1 MRRPSVTVD
10 GSFSDNIRIQKTG
23 NSEQMITTA
32 RAPLHP
38 NTRLRSVLP
47 FTSDL
52 PALLGQR
59 RLEELDEDDV
69 DDGRADEHQHRGC
82 RAEAQVWSVEQ
93 RVIAEDRHGLDAAHL
108 RRAGDDE

>member
-10 GSFSDNIRIQKTG
+10 GSFSDNITIQNTG

-32 RAPLHP
+32 RSPLHP

-59 RLEELDEDDV
+59 RLEDLDEDDG
-69 DDGRADEHQHRGC
+69 DDGHADEHQHRDR
-82 RAEAQVWSVEQ
+82 RAEAQVQAVEQ
-93 RVIAEDRHGLDAAHL
+93 RVVAEDRHG
-108 RRAGDDE
+108 